1 MNLSIKTLEKI
12 AKVGI
17 AVCVVSL
24 LLIAVCYVVE
34 YFGLGN
40 VNNFPIYVLV
50 VGVVMII
57 AGYALGCVKMIFKI

>member
-50 VGVVMII
+50 LGVVMII
-57 AGYALGCVKMIFKI
+57 TGYALGCVKMIFKI

>member
-1 MNLSIKTLEKI
+1 MKLSFKFLEKVV
-12 AKVGI
+12 KSGVV
-17 AVCVVSL
+17 VCVAAL
-24 LLIAVCYVVE
+24 LIIAVCYVVE

-50 VGVVMII
+50 LGVVMII